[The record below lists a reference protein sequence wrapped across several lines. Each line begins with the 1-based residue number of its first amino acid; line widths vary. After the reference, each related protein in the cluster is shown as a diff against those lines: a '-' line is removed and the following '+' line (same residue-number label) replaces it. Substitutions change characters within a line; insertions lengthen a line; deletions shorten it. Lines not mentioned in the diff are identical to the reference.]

1 MSRLER
7 MDVLNA
13 RFASLAQI
21 SAGRRLDYEGT
32 GHGVRRLNEDRFG
45 VSRNFGRDCVPDGGI
60 SGTDARGIKAS
71 RPPAAAA
78 LEEPAARVGYRM
90 HRPSWVPAEVDLSR
104 PSAARVYDY
113 YLGGSHNLE
122 VDRRMAREAISLW
135 PDLPEIMRSNRA
147 FLRRSVR
154 YLAGQGIAQFLDIGS
169 GIPTVGNVHEAAQ
182 QADPRARVVYV
193 DSDSVA
199 VAHSRAILAG
209 DAHTT
214 VVHGDLREPEAIL
227 EDPAVRATLD
237 LDQPIAVLMVAVLHF
252 VSDEDDPF
260 GAVARI
266 RDRLT
271 AGSHLALSHASAE
284 GRPEAAA
291 SHRELYSRTPTPMT
305 MRSRDA
311 IAQFFD
317 GFDLVDPGL
326 VWLPL
331 WRPDDPSATVAR
343 PERTT
348 GFAGVG
354 RRR

>member
-1 MSRLER
+1 
-7 MDVLNA
+7 
-13 RFASLAQI
+13 
-21 SAGRRLDYEGT
+21 
-32 GHGVRRLNEDRFG
+32 
-45 VSRNFGRDCVPDGGI
+45 
-60 SGTDARGIKAS
+60 
-71 RPPAAAA
+71 
-78 LEEPAARVGYRM
+78 M

-135 PDLPEIMRSNRA
+135 PDLPEIMQANRA

-154 YLAGQGIAQFLDIGS
+154 YLAGQGITQFLDIGS

-182 QADPRARVVYV
+182 QAHPRARVVYV
-193 DSDSVA
+193 DNDPVA

-209 DAHTT
+209 DALTA
-214 VVHGDLREPEAIL
+214 VVHGDLREPETIL
-227 EDPAVRATLD
+227 EDPAVRATFD
-237 LDQPIAVLMVAVLHF
+237 LDQPVAVLMVAVLHF
-252 VSDEDDPF
+252 VGDEDDPL

-266 RDRLT
+266 RDQL
-271 AGSHLALSHASAE
+271 APGSHLVLSHASDE

-305 MRSRDA
+305 MRSREQ
-311 IAQFFD
+311 IAGFFD

-331 WRPDDPSATVAR
+331 WRPDDPHAATER

>member
-1 MSRLER
+1 
-7 MDVLNA
+7 
-13 RFASLAQI
+13 
-21 SAGRRLDYEGT
+21 
-32 GHGVRRLNEDRFG
+32 
-45 VSRNFGRDCVPDGGI
+45 
-60 SGTDARGIKAS
+60 
-71 RPPAAAA
+71 
-78 LEEPAARVGYRM
+78 M

-135 PDLPEIMRSNRA
+135 PDLPAIMQSNRA

-154 YLAGQGIAQFLDIGS
+154 YLAGQGLTQFLDIGS
-169 GIPTVGNVHEAAQ
+169 GIPTVGNVHEVAQ

-193 DSDSVA
+193 DVDPVA
-199 VAHSRAILAG
+199 VAHSSAILAG
-209 DAHTT
+209 DERTA
-214 VVHGDLREPEAIL
+214 VVHADLREPETFL
-227 EDPAVRATLD
+227 EDPTVRALLD

-252 VSDEDDPF
+252 VGDKDDPF
-260 GAVARI
+260 GAVARV
-266 RDRLT
+266 RDRL
-271 AGSHLALSHASAE
+271 APGSHLVMSHASAE

-291 SHRELYSRTPTPMT
+291 SHRKLYSRTPTPMT
-305 MRSRDA
+305 MRCRDE

-331 WRPDDPSATVAR
+331 WRPDNPGAAVER

>member
-1 MSRLER
+1 
-7 MDVLNA
+7 
-13 RFASLAQI
+13 
-21 SAGRRLDYEGT
+21 
-32 GHGVRRLNEDRFG
+32 
-45 VSRNFGRDCVPDGGI
+45 
-60 SGTDARGIKAS
+60 
-71 RPPAAAA
+71 
-78 LEEPAARVGYRM
+78 M

-135 PDLPEIMRSNRA
+135 PELPEIMQSNRA

-154 YLAGQGIAQFLDIGS
+154 YLAGQGTTQFLDIGS

-182 QADPRARVVYV
+182 RVDPRARVVYV
-193 DSDSVA
+193 DSDPVA

-209 DAHTT
+209 DEQTA
-214 VVHGDLREPEAIL
+214 VIHGDLREPETIL
-227 EDPAVRATLD
+227 EDPMVRATLD
-237 LDQPIAVLMVAVLHF
+237 LEQPIAVLMVAVLHF
-252 VSDEDDPF
+252 VRDDDDPF

-266 RDRLT
+266 RDRL
-271 AGSHLALSHASAE
+271 APGSHLVLSHASDE
-284 GRPEAAA
+284 GRPDAAA

-305 MRSRDA
+305 MRSRDE
-311 IAQFFD
+311 IARFFD

-331 WRPDDPSATVAR
+331 WRPDNPSAAAER